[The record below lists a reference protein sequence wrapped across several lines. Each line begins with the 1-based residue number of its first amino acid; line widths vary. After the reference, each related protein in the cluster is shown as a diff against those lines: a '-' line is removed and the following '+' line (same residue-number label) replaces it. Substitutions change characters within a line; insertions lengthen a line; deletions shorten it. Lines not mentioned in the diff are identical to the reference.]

1 MAQTRSGMGRAAKW
15 AAVAV
20 GVLVAAVVALA
31 LALDSDAISGRVKAV
46 VVPRVSEAL
55 GRELTVADARLSI
68 FPNPRVRLGG
78 AQLAGRGDE
87 PPLARLESL
96 DVEIGLWPL
105 VRSLGKEVRV
115 HGLTLVRPE
124 VNLVRGRDGRWNY
137 AGLGGASPAP
147 PAEERA
153 PSGAPV
159 RFAVEKATLRDGTL
173 RFIDLAQGRNDQA
186 VALTK
191 MDLTASGG
199 PGAPVSLTFSAALA
213 APEKNLELS
222 LDSPLLP
229 DDLAEGGWPA
239 LTGRLALKGL
249 QLAQLRGFFPADLAA
264 IARGGKVDLSADV
277 KSQGGGYQL
286 AGKGAIEDLRLH
298 GEPARGGFT
307 LTGAARPSGPAHV
320 AVTDLAVKGPGI
332 DLGGSAELQTEPVR
346 ARFALSGALL
356 DLGAVL
362 GLAPAEPKNPE
373 PLPKGT
379 LLPPAMQEQVAAVAV
394 EGTLDI
400 QKVVNGKLTAT
411 DVRAT
416 AKLAKGVLTLEQAR
430 AKLYGGAIEASGT
443 RVHLTE
449 TNPRWTLKARLD
461 GVDLGGAMQAI
472 TGATPLTG
480 RLTGTIDLAGAGA
493 DWEHVKRALTGRG
506 ALALAGGALTTTDL
520 GDEALAAVSKALSRV
535 GQRGAA
541 EKLGGLE
548 GGKTTLDDLAAS
560 FEVKDGFLALTRP
573 LAFRSAAGEAR
584 LGGRVGLSQEL
595 ALEGT
600 LALSKELLARAG
612 AGGLLASG
620 IDVPLRLGGTLGAP
634 SVSVSAEEAVAGAA
648 RGAAR
653 KVVAEKREQVEGE
666 VKERVEEKAR
676 GILDRLGK

>member
-1 MAQTRSGMGRAAKW
+1 MGQAVKW
-15 AAVAV
+15 LAAAVAV
-20 GVLVAAVVALA
+20 LVAVVVALA

-78 AQLAGRGDE
+78 AQLAGRAGE

-137 AGLGGASPAP
+137 EGLGGASAA

-153 PSGAPV
+153 PPGEPV
-159 RFAVEKATLRDGTL
+159 RFAVEKATLTDGTL

-213 APEKNLELS
+213 AAEKNLELS

-229 DDLAEGGWPA
+229 EDLAEGGWPA
-239 LTGRLALKGL
+239 LTGRVALKGL

-264 IARGGKVDLSADV
+264 IARGGTVDLSADV
-277 KSQGGGYQL
+277 KSQGGGYRL

-298 GEPARGGFT
+298 GEPASGGFT
-307 LTGAARPSGPAHV
+307 LTGAARPAGPAHL

-332 DLGGSAELQTEPVR
+332 ELGGSAELQTEPIR
-346 ARFALSGALL
+346 ARFAISGPLL

-362 GLAPAEPKNPE
+362 GLAPADPAKKPE

-394 EGTLDI
+394 DGTLDI

-411 DVRAT
+411 DVKAS
-416 AKLAKGVLTLEQAR
+416 AKLAKGVLTLEQAT
-430 AKLYGGAIEASGT
+430 AKLYGGAVEASGT
-443 RVHLTE
+443 KVHLTE
-449 TNPRWTLKARLD
+449 TNPRWNLKARLD

-472 TGATPLTG
+472 TGAAPLTG

-520 GDEALAAVSKALSRV
+520 GDAALAAVSKALSRV
-535 GQRGAA
+535 GQAGAA

-548 GGKTTLDDLAAS
+548 GGKTTLEDLAAT
-560 FEVKDGFLALTRP
+560 FDVKDGFLALTRP
-573 LAFRSAAGEAR
+573 LAFRSRAGEAR

-612 AGGLLASG
+612 AGGLLSSG
-620 IDVPLRLGGTLGAP
+620 VDVPLRLGGTLGSP
-634 SVSVSAEEAVAGAA
+634 SVSVAAEEAVAGAA
-648 RGAAR
+648 RGAAK